1 MSGLP
6 AEFVRAIAL
15 RHDVTKFELEV
26 LLPALEGDSIKTIAK
41 EKQLEEAAVRKRLGK
56 VYDKFVVP
64 WTGPG
69 KLAKL
74 EQMLI
79 SEYLAQKNQNESAIS
94 RQRNSW
100 EDAPDLTAFFGR
112 QLELKELKRW
122 VVDDRCRFVAIL
134 GMAGIGKTTLAVK
147 LAQEVLEQFD
157 GVIWRSL
164 RYPVPLEQLIADIML
179 VVDRDTPPES
189 TPPGRALGLPDQLT
203 KLMGCLRKTRY
214 LLVLDGVTSIQE
226 SGDFAGNYKPDY
238 KVYGEFFQRLAEER
252 HQSCLVITS
261 QDKPRE
267 VALLEAKGGP
277 VQILK
282 LEGLKEDAASEILK
296 LKGLSGQTSW
306 AQLIRLYRGNPLAL
320 KMISVNIDES
330 FMGDVDSFFKQGITL
345 VLRDIRALLDQ
356 QFNRLSPL
364 EQSILYWLAIF
375 QRPVILRQ
383 LQDLFAIPIPDATL
397 LDALA
402 SLNQRSLL
410 EQSAEGFTLQPAVM
424 EYITDKLVATLYDEI
439 LMLVQNKFPDSLR
452 PTPDYQDTTQPES
465 NSFKFLASYSIK
477 PSSTKAPVHPPQ
489 LLSMKLIN
497 NLKGLLIQSN
507 NLQKLTVIYKEI
519 NSLSVL
525 EIGYFAQNLH
535 FILDEVS
542 PST

>member
-1 MSGLP
+1 
-6 AEFVRAIAL
+6 
-15 RHDVTKFELEV
+15 
-26 LLPALEGDSIKTIAK
+26 
-41 EKQLEEAAVRKRLGK
+41 
-56 VYDKFVVP
+56 
-64 WTGPG
+64 
-69 KLAKL
+69 
-74 EQMLI
+74 
-79 SEYLAQKNQNESAIS
+79 
-94 RQRNSW
+94 
-100 EDAPDLTAFFGR
+100 
-112 QLELKELKRW
+112 
-122 VVDDRCRFVAIL
+122 
-134 GMAGIGKTTLAVK
+134 
-147 LAQEVLEQFD
+147 
-157 GVIWRSL
+157 
-164 RYPVPLEQLIADIML
+164 
-179 VVDRDTPPES
+179 
-189 TPPGRALGLPDQLT
+189 
-203 KLMGCLRKTRY
+203 MGCLRKTRY